1 MMRAATDN
9 ADLILMPYNY
19 LMDAES
25 RKPYEMRWKD
35 SIIIF
40 DEAHNLESVAAESLS
55 VEISSTLVAGCIAE
69 ADKAAKRLELQGELT
84 IGAIGHRVLL
94 LEWTEGTRPP
104 SMLHP
109 LPQYSG

>member
-1 MMRAATDN
+1 MRGATDH

-40 DEAHNLESVAAESLS
+40 DEAHNLEGVAADSLS
-55 VEISSTLVAGCIAE
+55 VEISSSLISGCIAE
-69 ADKAAKRLELQGELT
+69 VDRSFSRMQTGEGT
-84 IGAIGHRVLL
+84 QASIAGRRVLII
-94 LEWTEGTRPP
+94 TC
-104 SMLHP
+104 
-109 LPQYSG
+109 